1 MHKPLADGLILR
13 SISEG
18 VPSDRE
24 NLAAF
29 YKGVFTEADGRED
42 IMTPG
47 WTESLLAD
55 THPATTDDDIWVVVD
70 PAENDKIV
78 SALLLIPQTWMYGG
92 VPMGVGRVELVATD
106 PAYRRR
112 GLVRQL
118 MDALHER
125 SAEYGHVIQAI
136 TGIPHYYRRFG
147 YAMTLNLG
155 GHAAIPMTT
164 IPDPDKDKS
173 PDFTLRPA
181 TEADAENLAAWDA
194 YAASKYGVYYPR
206 TADLWRYELTGRES
220 NKLWKLDLL
229 VIQDSAGAGV
239 GYVVMRDGTWG
250 DWWGCLACVI
260 GEQSSFLAAFPDVL
274 VGLKQRAA
282 ERFKDAEKIP
292 TLLNFDSG
300 MPEAFDLM
308 AVRNFAAR
316 VRQNDH
322 YAWYIRAA
330 SPARLI
336 ETIAPVLE
344 RRLAGSGANRYTGT
358 LTINFY
364 ALKGLRITFEDG
376 RITGAEDITLLTP
389 QEQNKADAAFP
400 WDSFLNI
407 VFGHRTAEE
416 LKLAMPEVSA
426 NAKAAVLLATLF
438 PRQRAAI
445 MPLA

>member
-1 MHKPLADGLILR
+1 MHKQLADGLILR

-18 VPSDRE
+18 VTSDRE

-47 WTESLLAD
+47 WTSSLLSG

-78 SALLLIPQTWMYGG
+78 SALLLIPQTWQYAGL
-92 VPMGVGRVELVATD
+92 PIGVGRVELVATD

-125 SAEYGHVIQAI
+125 SDSMGHVIQAI

-147 YAMTLNLG
+147 YTMALNLG
-155 GHAAIPMTT
+155 GHAVIPMVS
-164 IPDPDKDKS
+164 IPDADEDKTPDY
-173 PDFTLRPA
+173 TLRPA

-194 YAASKYGVYYPR
+194 YAAGKHGVYYAR
-206 TADLWRYELTGRES
+206 TADLWRYELTGREQ
-220 NKLWKLDLL
+220 NPLWKMDLL
-229 VIQDSAGAGV
+229 IIQNQAGEGV
-239 GYVVMRDGTWG
+239 GYVAMRDSTWG
-250 DWWGCLACVI
+250 DWWGCLACVV
-260 GEQSSFLAAFPDVL
+260 GEQASFLAVFPDVL

-282 ERFKDAEKIP
+282 ERFKDAEKAP

-308 AVRNFAAR
+308 AGRNFAAR
-316 VRQNDH
+316 VRHNDH

-336 ETIAPVLE
+336 QAIAPVLE
-344 RRLAGSGANRYTGT
+344 KRLKGSGANRFTGE
-358 LTINFY
+358 LTISFY
-364 ALKGLRITFEDG
+364 TLKGLRITFEDG
-376 RITGAEDITLLTP
+376 RITGAEDIPLLTP

-416 LKLAMPEVSA
+416 LKLAMPEVSV